1 MHRSWYIQLNPHT
14 RNPKWKSEVQDEK
27 LKQFQG
33 DSVEYMKLRSLY
45 FGRTAKIQ
53 TLGLRVIAFIS
64 GTVQPVKNTSWIFFF
79 TFSSCIS
86 LFHSRF
92 LLRGFKWICQ
102 PPPRLSSWPTHT
114 ADTADTVPWVLPNIQ
129 DSLFLLLE
137 NATRK
142 AYKKYKI
149 CLGF

>member
-64 GTVQPVKNTSWIFFF
+64 GTVQPVKNTSWIFFSLSHPAF
-79 TFSSCIS
+79 HFSTPDFYCEDLNESVNLPPDCPVGRHTLRTLQTLFPGSFPTFKTPFSFYLKMQLEKRTRNI
-86 LFHSRF
+86 RF
-92 LLRGFKWICQ
+92 
-102 PPPRLSSWPTHT
+102 
-114 ADTADTVPWVLPNIQ
+114 V
-129 DSLFLLLE
+129 
-137 NATRK
+137 
-142 AYKKYKI
+142 
-149 CLGF
+149 